1 MLSGVGKAKALRSLG
16 IDLVENLP
24 GVGQN
29 LQDHVLLSGVVF
41 KYKGKMPDR
50 PADSNAVEAEDRKS
64 TRLNSSHGYIS
75 YAVFCLKKKKN
86 KREQQYTR
94 HSRQLLE
101 ASSN

>member
-50 PADSNAVEAEDRKS
+50 PADSNAVEAEAFLSSVPSGDTDISLVLYQLSLVTPPGASRLGKRQRS
-64 TRLNSSHGYIS
+64 LWTR
-75 YAVFCLKKKKN
+75 AP
-86 KREQQYTR
+86 
-94 HSRQLLE
+94 
-101 ASSN
+101 

>member
-50 PADSNAVEAEDRKS
+50 PADSNAVEAEAYLSSSPSLDRKS
-64 TRLNSSHGYIS
+64 TRLNSSHVAIS
-75 YAVFCLKKKKN
+75 YAVFCLKKKKKKN
-86 KREQQYTR
+86 KRKKR
-94 HSRQLLE
+94 K
-101 ASSN
+101 